1 MKSICLHCQICGYV
15 GCDIIRDGQEGAA
28 KMAHKIKDTIAIC
41 GPIDLAF
48 INDTLRWPDWVKEQ
62 WRLIANKSPHGDQTM
77 APHFLQTGDIIEFFQ
92 ALVYQPVDKKTA
104 KEITKSPMNMYPTNI
119 LDLQWLLGEDK
130 NIWQG
135 DKRIRGVWLELF
147 LDLSL
152 SLECLP
158 HDLDLYF
165 ESLQWQQKQDE
176 MQQRKPWLMCH
187 EFQTWLTTEFVSGES
202 NPRDISV
209 TRSQWDKLLRDYMN
223 FCVPADVL
231 ANEVFIPCPTI
242 PNDDQFE
249 LRYVHDLAAAL
260 RLWLGYGLWKG
271 AVAQV
276 VAEVV
281 PRGDKR
287 AMALKIMSAEFD
299 RMDVEGKGVLQPGQ
313 ALMLLHKLVKPGLTL
328 PEVTAVLHNDMGLN
342 VPERQVHKYFTEIDI
357 NGDGILQ
364 VTEFISFL
372 RIVMVDFYPEQILDR
387 LNFTTGKMI
396 KIISGIVLC
405 FVGIFIAMT
414 LVIKAFQTDPTVAS
428 SIHSTFSAGSAVAMK
443 IQSDQTVGANEALSA
458 IRQRI
463 DTQVMLAITAI
474 LGLAPAVVDE
484 LTQLFDQL
492 L

>member
-1 MKSICLHCQICGYV
+1 MG
-15 GCDIIRDGQEGAA
+15 
-28 KMAHKIKDTIAIC
+28 
-41 GPIDLAF
+41 
-48 INDTLRWPDWVKEQ
+48 
-62 WRLIANKSPHGDQTM
+62 
-77 APHFLQTGDIIEFFQ
+77 
-92 ALVYQPVDKKTA
+92 
-104 KEITKSPMNMYPTNI
+104 
-119 LDLQWLLGEDK
+119 
-130 NIWQG
+130 
-135 DKRIRGVWLELF
+135 
-147 LDLSL
+147 
-152 SLECLP
+152 
-158 HDLDLYF
+158 
-165 ESLQWQQKQDE
+165 
-176 MQQRKPWLMCH
+176 
-187 EFQTWLTTEFVSGES
+187 
-202 NPRDISV
+202 
-209 TRSQWDKLLRDYMN
+209 
-223 FCVPADVL
+223 
-231 ANEVFIPCPTI
+231 
-242 PNDDQFE
+242 
-249 LRYVHDLAAAL
+249 
-260 RLWLGYGLWKG
+260 
-271 AVAQV
+271 
-276 VAEVV
+276 
-281 PRGDKR
+281 
-287 AMALKIMSAEFD
+287 
-299 RMDVEGKGVLQPGQ
+299 GVLQPGQ

-372 RIVMVDFYPEQILDR
+372 RIVMVDFYPGLILDR

-396 KIISGIVLC
+396 KIVSGIVLC